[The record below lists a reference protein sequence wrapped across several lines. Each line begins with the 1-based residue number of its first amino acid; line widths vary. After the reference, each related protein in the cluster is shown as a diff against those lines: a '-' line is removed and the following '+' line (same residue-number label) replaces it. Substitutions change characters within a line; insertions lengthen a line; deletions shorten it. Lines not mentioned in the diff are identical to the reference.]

1 MSKMTHIYRGVA
13 YNVEA
18 DESKSQKAFVGV
30 YRGQKYTAQ
39 QTQRPQKSKTGTY
52 RGISWTQ

>member
-1 MSKMTHIYRGVA
+1 MTHIYRGVA

-18 DESKSQKAFVGV
+18 DESKSQKAFVGI
-30 YRGQKYTAQ
+30 YRGHKYTNQ
-39 QTQRPQKSKTGTY
+39 QSQRPQKSKSGTY

>member
-1 MSKMTHIYRGVA
+1 MTHIYRGVA

-18 DESKSQKAFVGV
+18 GESKSKKAFAGI
-30 YRGQKYTAQ
+30 YRGHRYTAK

>member
-1 MSKMTHIYRGVA
+1 MTHIYRGVTH
-13 YNVEA
+13 NVEA
-18 DESKSQKAFVGV
+18 DESKSKKAFVGV